1 MVRSVLGRHPPLP
14 DKIQRS
20 ISKQYE
26 FEKSS
31 TKKFSELLNNT
42 VDEIRL
48 YTDETV
54 AVGLRNRQY
63 IGRKEI
69 YNGTD
74 YICSS
79 EKTVRII
86 EPTIPINE
94 NIKLNY
100 RLL

>member
-1 MVRSVLGRHPPLP
+1 MVGSVLGRYPPLP

-31 TKKFSELLNNT
+31 TKKLSELLNNT
-42 VDEIRL
+42 VNEILL
-48 YTDETV
+48 YIDKTM
-54 AVGLRNRQY
+54 AVVLRNRQY

-74 YICSS
+74 YI
-79 EKTVRII
+79 
-86 EPTIPINE
+86 
-94 NIKLNY
+94 
-100 RLL
+100 

>member
-1 MVRSVLGRHPPLP
+1 MVGGVLGRHPPLP

-31 TKKFSELLNNT
+31 TKKLSELLNNT
-42 VDEIRL
+42 VNEILL
-48 YTDETV
+48 YIDKTM
-54 AVGLRNRQY
+54 AVVLRNRQY

-79 EKTVRII
+79 EKNST
-86 EPTIPINE
+86 N
-94 NIKLNY
+94 N
-100 RLL
+100 

>member
-1 MVRSVLGRHPPLP
+1 MVRNVLGRHPPLP
-14 DKIQRS
+14 DRMQRS

-31 TKKFSELLNNT
+31 TKKLSELLNNT
-42 VDEIRL
+42 VNEILL
-48 YTDETV
+48 YIDKTM
-54 AVGLRNRQY
+54 AVVLRNRQY

-79 EKTVRII
+79 EKNST
-86 EPTIPINE
+86 N
-94 NIKLNY
+94 N
-100 RLL
+100 

>member
-1 MVRSVLGRHPPLP
+1 MAGGVLGRHSHLP
-14 DKIQRS
+14 DKVQWS

-31 TKKFSELLNNT
+31 TKKLSELLNNT
-42 VDEIRL
+42 VNEIRL
-48 YTDETV
+48 YTDRTV
-54 AVGLRNRQY
+54 AVVLRNRQY

-79 EKTVRII
+79 EKNST
-86 EPTIPINE
+86 N
-94 NIKLNY
+94 N
-100 RLL
+100 